1 MCASCRRPFLAVP
14 VLLFLSASAVAAVP
28 LADRAVPPPGA
39 ETSVVTVRTGG
50 DRTAAQAVAPLAG
63 VRLGLY
69 ADEASDVPV
78 DPAWGVCVADAD
90 GDCSFV
96 VPDTADGGANAG
108 ARFWVRQLPDGVPAG
123 WFANP
128 VLRTGPGSGS
138 DSIASVYTF
147 RTPALA
153 AGRTYSSTDTGPD
166 GFMISDTY
174 GTNYTASGGVWQ
186 DSRTNP
192 VPTVGCGL
200 DVAVVLDLS
209 ASVGSALPQLKAA
222 TDTFADALT
231 GTPSRMALFSFDQA
245 SPATTVDRNHPEL
258 VPVSTKAGADA
269 FKQLYAGW
277 TLGKGTNWDQ
287 GLAAVAAATERYQA
301 VVVITD
307 GNPTR
312 FADDA
317 QGDGSRTHFRDVEN
331 GIFSANAV
339 KATGARIIAVGVGK
353 GVEGVSGLNLRAL
366 SGPARYDGTNLLS
379 ADYFQTADF
388 PSAGQDLHDLALSRC
403 QGSISVVKQI
413 APADT
418 TGEDV
423 TGSVNAGPGW
433 TFDATTDDPGIGGLP
448 ATATTTDD
456 GTGSVAFRPTFTG
469 TDSGPVT
476 IAEVQQDGYE
486 LVTQGG
492 RNAVCTNLNTGAPAA
507 VTDQGAAFTVT
518 AQSNEAISCLVHNRP
533 ARPADVTVTKTW
545 QVDGR
550 LLPDGQQPAGLSAA
564 LRLTGPGGADA
575 TPQPWNTARTGYRIG
590 EQITIT
596 ETATVD
602 RPGCTLVSSRLT
614 RLDGAPADLPLPD
627 TEELTGEHLTAEV
640 TNVVDCAPEP
650 TPPPTAPEP
659 PPIRPPGT
667 TAGALPATG
676 TPALPSLIGW
686 AAAATALGGTILRLA
701 TVRRRSRR

>member
-1 MCASCRRPFLAVP
+1 MRAFCRRPFLAVP
-14 VLLFLSASAVAAVP
+14 VLVLLGASAIGAVP
-28 LADRAVPPPGA
+28 LSNRAVPAPGA

-78 DPAWGVCVADAD
+78 DPGWGVCVADAD

-96 VPDTADGGANAG
+96 VPDTGDGGANAG
-108 ARFWVRQLPDGVPAG
+108 ARFWVRQLPDGAPAG

-138 DSIASVYTF
+138 DSIASAYTF

-153 AGRTYSSTDTGPD
+153 AGRTYASTDTGPD

-366 SGPARYDGTNLLS
+366 SGPTLYDGTNLLS

-433 TFDATTDDPGIGGLP
+433 TFNATTDDPGIGGLP

-507 VTDQGAAFTVT
+507 VTDQGTAFTVT
-518 AQSNEAISCLVHNRP
+518 APSNEAISCLVHNRP
-533 ARPADVTVTKTW
+533 LRPADVTVTKTW
-545 QVDGR
+545 QLDGR
-550 LLPDGQQPAGLSAA
+550 HLPDGQQPAGLTAT

-590 EQITIT
+590 EQVTIT

-640 TNVVDCAPEP
+640 TNIVDCAPEP

-659 PPIRPPGT
+659 PPTPGT
-667 TAGALPATG
+667 PLGELPATG
-676 TPALPSLIGW
+676 TPALPSLIEW
-686 AAAATALGGTILRLA
+686 AAAATALGGTILHLA
-701 TVRRRSRR
+701 TARRRNRR